1 MNLNATAQDKVN
13 QPQEE
18 SLPSNLRTN
27 PVLDR
32 GEVDEQ
38 YWRLL
43 EASERACP
51 LDY

>member
-1 MNLNATAQDKVN
+1 MNLNSTAQDKLN
-13 QPQEE
+13 QPQEG
-18 SLPSNLRTN
+18 SSPSNLKAN

-38 YWRLL
+38 YWRQL
-43 EASERACP
+43 EASERVWP